1 MKPVWSKL
9 MGKLQERS
17 DDPCPEVLS
26 TQRVGGLRDALPGCE
41 ESPAETGAFVGRGEV
56 EPLCTW

>member
-1 MKPVWSKL
+1 MEPVWLKL
-9 MGKLQERS
+9 MGELQERG

-56 EPLCTW
+56 E